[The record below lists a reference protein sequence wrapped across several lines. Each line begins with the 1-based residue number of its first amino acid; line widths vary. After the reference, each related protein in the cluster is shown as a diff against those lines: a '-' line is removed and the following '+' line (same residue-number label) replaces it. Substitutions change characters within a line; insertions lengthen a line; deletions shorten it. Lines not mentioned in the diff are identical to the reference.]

1 MTLIKEEEKEEE
13 LQRTTI
19 LLKGTFYIWMVFT
32 FYWYQ
37 FKYHG
42 CINLVLNYKKH
53 FMYKHV
59 IVGLY
64 SCFYFYFAWYILQ
77 SI

>member
-19 LLKGTFYIWMVFT
+19 LLKCTLHMDGIYLLLI
-32 FYWYQ
+32 
-37 FKYHG
+37 
-42 CINLVLNYKKH
+42 
-53 FMYKHV
+53 
-59 IVGLY
+59 
-64 SCFYFYFAWYILQ
+64 